1 MLPHLSIYLPLVYFR
16 CTSNNDGYFW
26 QNSNGDVIILI
37 LLPAW
42 FYALLYLLCDSHS
55 SEIVVLDP
63 VSGRVGQDPRD

>member
-42 FYALLYLLCDSHS
+42 FYALLYLLCDSPS

-63 VSGRVGQDPRD
+63 VSGRVGLHPRD